1 MAARPDITPR
11 RLLLVGPVPDP
22 PASGWECARL
32 DALPPLDD
40 PGLAEQLLVIHEQ
53 AVPPD
58 RLAAWLAAG
67 PGQWGTVLLVRT
79 AAPVEDL
86 VSLYR
91 AGLFDTVGVGAGPDQ
106 WLAALDRA
114 AGRLDERQATRTLQ
128 TERDLTQRLL
138 QDRRRRLQHESA
150 AETEALLAAQSEL
163 ESANQRLADHMG
175 QVSLLYKFG
184 RELSQA
190 TNWDDTLREILV
202 HLAEFVGAAGAALVL
217 RSAPGGPYAP
227 RQTYR
232 WQEDSWDKVLL
243 RITRQID
250 ASVAGSLLAPGVVP
264 VGRREEGQDGGR
276 ITALP
281 LEHQGA
287 RLGILLLL
295 FSGAEERRER
305 TESLLPFLQMVQMV
319 LSEEVAGAQ
328 MLDRLRDISDFN
340 TSVLQ
345 TVSSA
350 IWVCDQSGRT
360 VFVNRA
366 ARQLLGLPAVA
377 TRRDDEYAVSVGRG
391 RLLERPLTGGE
402 ETDDLPE
409 VFLEGR
415 LELPG
420 RRAPIFP
427 SLARRKR
434 ALRAEGQIRDVQDRP
449 IPVQVQTAP
458 MAGRG
463 RDERWLLVILEDLRE
478 ARRADAARRRA
489 EQAEALVAMSATL
502 AHEIR
507 NPLMGL
513 SAQAELLA
521 DSLPA
526 PDPRRQR
533 LDLITDEV
541 ERIDHTITDMLQFV
555 RPCSPRCAP
564 VDTGAL
570 ARWAL
575 EMGRPRA
582 AQRAVRLAPPP
593 PPAALL
599 EADDDLLRR
608 VLLNLVLNAVDAA
621 PPGGEVRVA
630 LEDHA
635 RLELIDPDRGVRRGV
650 PGVEIR
656 VEDDGP
662 GFGDRDPEQLFAP
675 FFTTKTTGTGLGLA
689 YSRKVVEAHG
699 GQIRAER
706 DHTAGV
712 TRMRVLLPREAMAGK
727 QLAGEAS

>member
-1 MAARPDITPR
+1 
-11 RLLLVGPVPDP
+11 
-22 PASGWECARL
+22 
-32 DALPPLDD
+32 
-40 PGLAEQLLVIHEQ
+40 VI
-53 AVPPD
+53 
-58 RLAAWLAAG
+58 
-67 PGQWGTVLLVRT
+67 LVRT
-79 AAPVEDL
+79 AATATEL
-86 VSLYR
+86 VRLYR
-91 AGLFDTVGVGAGPDQ
+91 AGLFDTVDAEAGASP
-106 WLAALDRA
+106 WREVLAR
-114 AGRLDERQATRTLQ
+114 AGRQLDERRATATLRAHR
-128 TERDLTQRLL
+128 EATQQLL
-138 QDRRRRLQHESA
+138 QDRRRRLRHESA
-150 AETEALLAAQSEL
+150 AETAALLDAQSEL
-163 ESANQRLADHMG
+163 EDANQRLADHMA
-175 QVSLLYKFG
+175 QVSLLYRFG

-190 TNWDDTLREILV
+190 SNWDDTLREILV
-202 HLAEFVGAAGAALVL
+202 HLADFVGAAGAALVL

-232 WQEDSWDKVLL
+232 WQEASWDKVLL

-264 VGRREEGQDGGR
+264 VGRRDDPGDGGR

-295 FSGAEERRER
+295 FASAEERQDR

-319 LSEEVAGAQ
+319 LSEEVASAQ

-350 IWVCDQSGRT
+350 IWVCDGGGRT

-366 ARQLLGLPAVA
+366 ARDLLGVRTPAGG
-377 TRRDDEYAVSVGRG
+377 RRGQRTVNVGRG

-409 VFLEGR
+409 IFLDGR
-415 LELPG
+415 LELPD
-420 RRAPIFP
+420 RRAP
-427 SLARRKR
+427 LAPALLRRKR
-434 ALRAEGQIRDVQDRP
+434 PLRAEGQITDVTGHVV
-449 IPVQVQTAP
+449 PVQVRTAP

-463 RDERWLLVILEDLRE
+463 QDDRWLLVILEDLRE
-478 ARRADAARRRA
+478 ARRAEAARRRA

-521 DSLPA
+521 DSLPQQ
-526 PDPRRQR
+526 DSRRQR
-533 LDLITDEV
+533 LDVITEEV
-541 ERIDHTITDMLQFV
+541 ERINRTITDMLQFV
-555 RPCSPRCAP
+555 RPCSPRCEP
-564 VDTGAL
+564 LDL
-570 ARWAL
+570 ARLLASAV
-575 EMGRPRA
+575 EMARPRA
-582 AQRAVRLAPPP
+582 RERDVALAAPTQVDVS
-593 PPAALL
+593 L

-608 VLLNLVLNAVDAA
+608 VILNLVLNAVDAA
-621 PPGGEVRVA
+621 PSGGQVRLGVA
-630 LEDHA
+630 ECPDLAVSDPA
-635 RLELIDPDRGVRRGV
+635 RGTARSV

-662 GFGDRDPEQLFAP
+662 GFGDRDPEELFAP

-689 YSRKVVEAHG
+689 YSRKVVDAHG

-706 DHTAGV
+706 DATAGS
-712 TRMRVLLPREAMAGK
+712 TRMCVRLPRQAMAGK